1 MNYGDQIDF
10 FIAVDGK
17 WENNTPDGKCYC
29 RSWTFLRLLATV
41 KRVGMHAMRFG
52 DSKGAK
58 THHMQTASESWAAC
72 SLAHRTKCSRPDWL
86 THSYRQKTVDSMVLP
101 HVDCVKAPCS
111 NINNTSDYLEDSL
124 CIRLWKPYLFA
135 GWHQKRLNVIYQTTA
150 DKLFL
155 KLSWWISLSSAI
167 CWVGVV
173 LLRAVMY
180 LFK

>member
-1 MNYGDQIDF
+1 MSYKWQFSFIPKMIVELWGPDWF
-10 FIAVDGK
+10 FYCCWWQMSK
-17 WENNTPDGKCYC
+17 QHTWGKCYC
-29 RSWTFLRLLATV
+29 RSWTFLRLLATVKKV

-111 NINNTSDYLEDSL
+111 NINNTSDYLEDRVCVSGYGNHTSL
-124 CIRLWKPYLFA
+124 LGDIKNALMWFIRPQLINCFWNCHGGLHF
-135 GWHQKRLNVIYQTTA
+135 
-150 DKLFL
+150 
-155 KLSWWISLSSAI
+155 
-167 CWVGVV
+167 
-173 LLRAVMY
+173 
-180 LFK
+180 